1 MSIYVIGDIHGCFDT
16 FMALLKKL
24 PDDAKICLAGDLID
38 RGPKSRQVVQYV
50 IDNDIDCVQGNH
62 EDMMIVQPDY
72 WALNGGMETLESY
85 SDPVEN
91 MLPNSGHVHKLLN
104 VPLFEEHKLWMDKLP
119 VYIEY
124 PDVKNED
131 GRHLVVSHSILHNV
145 WRHRNTPER
154 ALEFR
159 RTATWSRSFF
169 KIKDNPEI
177 YNVFGH
183 TPQEYEAKIRKI
195 YANVDTGCCFKDI
208 PSRLEKCSYGI
219 LTALKFPEMELIT
232 QKNIDKY

>member
-24 PDDAKICLAGDLID
+24 PEGARICLAGDLID
-38 RGPKSRQVVQYV
+38 RGPKSKEVVQYV

-62 EDMMIVQPDY
+62 EDMMIERPDY
-72 WALNGGMETLESY
+72 WALNGGMETLTSY
-85 SDPVEN
+85 ADLVPHNLLNSD
-91 MLPNSGHVHKLLN
+91 HVHKLLN
-104 VPLFEEHKLWMDKLP
+104 IKLFDEHKLWMDKLP

-124 PDVKNED
+124 PEIKNEE
-131 GRHLVVSHSILHNV
+131 GRYLVVSHSILHNV
-145 WRHRNTPER
+145 WKHKDTKDSHMWDQ
-154 ALEFR
+154 FR
-159 RTATWSRSFF
+159 KTAMWSRTFH

-183 TPQEYEAKIRKI
+183 TPQEYKAKIRKI
-195 YANVDTGCCFKDI
+195 YANVDTGCCFKD
-208 PSRLEKCSYGI
+208 RSYGI

-232 QKNIDKY
+232 QINIDKY